1 ADLVAATFVTVLTAA
16 RSYDPGRGEPGAWL
30 LGIAARLIVNA
41 RRRKARESA
50 ALARIA
56 GRRLIG
62 PSDRAPGGA
71 YRRRPVQP
79 GRDRGARTAPAPR
92 PRGPAAG
99 QRGGTTAR
107 RARPSGRR
115 RVAVTLVAGAAAA
128 GIAAAS
134 IAAGG
139 AAKPAQHAT
148 GTTGTAAG
156 GAAHGHGAS
165 GSTAQTATSPKLH
178 TAAYVVDH
186 LSSALNANTAV
197 VDIVDHAPDSQTGK
211 PVLDEI
217 WSSSLSDTYR
227 IVDMTPAG
235 QPTTGYL
242 VTVKPHR
249 TTSIVIDY
257 GNRTWRKTIYPFGSS
272 SDGRRAA
279 GPAPSTPLQLAAQLR
294 AKVKAGQVTLVGWAT
309 ADGQRAIHLREG
321 MTHGQVNLWVDPDS
335 YLPIREI
342 DTAPGVSQTSDQ
354 AIRDD
359 YRWLPATKA
368 NLRLLT
374 PAWDGC
380 FGPR

>member
-1 ADLVAATFVTVLTAA
+1 MNTDLSREDRFEERLLTAILDDFDQL
-16 RSYDPGRGEPGAWL
+16 S
-30 LGIAARLIVNA
+30 
-41 RRRKARESA
+41 
-50 ALARIA
+50 
-56 GRRLIG
+56 
-62 PSDRAPGGA
+62 
-71 YRRRPVQP
+71 
-79 GRDRGARTAPAPR
+79 APAAAPPR
-92 PRGPAAG
+92 
-99 QRGGTTAR
+99 QAR
-107 RARPSGRR
+107 RARPSGQPYRTGRR
-115 RVAVTLVAGAAAA
+115 RVAVNLVAGAAAA
-128 GIAAAS
+128 GIAAAV

-139 AAKPAQHAT
+139 AAKPGGHAT
-148 GTTGTAAG
+148 GTAGSAGGPASG
-156 GAAHGHGAS
+156 GAAQAV
-165 GSTAQTATSPKLH
+165 TTPKLH

-186 LSSALNANTAV
+186 MSSALNANTAV
-197 VDIVDHAPDSQTGK
+197 VDIIDHAPDSQTGK
-211 PVLDEI
+211 PVVDEI
-217 WSSSLSDTYR
+217 WTTSLSDTYR

-257 GNRTWRKTIYPFGSS
+257 GNRTWKKTVYPFGSS
-272 SDGRRAA
+272 SDARRA
-279 GPAPSTPLQLAAQLR
+279 GPEPATPLQLAAQLR

-309 ADGQRAIHLREG
+309 VDGQRTIHLREG

-374 PAWDGC
+374 PAAAIPPG
-380 FGPR
+380 FPQSS

>member
-1 ADLVAATFVTVLTAA
+1 MNTDLSREDRFEERLLTAI
-16 RSYDPGRGEPGAWL
+16 
-30 LGIAARLIVNA
+30 LGDFDQL
-41 RRRKARESA
+41 
-50 ALARIA
+50 
-56 GRRLIG
+56 
-62 PSDRAPGGA
+62 
-71 YRRRPVQP
+71 
-79 GRDRGARTAPAPR
+79 TAPAAQTRQAR
-92 PRGPAAG
+92 PGHQG
-99 QRGGTTAR
+99 R

-115 RVAVTLVAGAAAA
+115 RVAISLAAGAAAA

-139 AAKPAQHAT
+139 AAKPGQHAT
-148 GTTGTAAG
+148 
-156 GAAHGHGAS
+156 

-197 VDIVDHAPDSQTGK
+197 IDIIDHAPDSQTGK

-294 AKVKAGQVTLVGWAT
+294 SKVKAGQVTLVGWAT
-309 ADGQRAIHLREG
+309 VDGQRAIHLLERDAR
-321 MTHGQVNLWVDPDS
+321 GQINLWVDPDS

-342 DTAPGVSQTSDQ
+342 DTAPGVSPTSDQ

-359 YRWLPATKA
+359 YRWRPATKA

-374 PAWDGC
+374 PAGAIPSG
-380 FGPR
+380 FTQAG